1 MSRLRQSFYRL
12 NRGGHLK
19 PIHPIKVFDA
29 CNAHQALAYMQRG
42 THIGKILVKIAGGD
56 DADSIPM
63 IKPSPRFAPD
73 AAYLLVGGLGGIGR
87 AVSTWMVENGAKT
100 LVILS
105 RSGAKSSPDQAFL
118 EELRFQGCTAVV
130 VGGDVSDINDVRS
143 AIAKSPR
150 PISGVIH
157 LGMVLRVSRPWPPP
171 IQYRG

>member
-1 MSRLRQSFYRL
+1 
-12 NRGGHLK
+12 
-19 PIHPIKVFDA
+19 
-29 CNAHQALAYMQRG
+29 
-42 THIGKILVKIAGGD
+42 
-56 DADSIPM
+56 
-63 IKPSPRFAPD
+63 
-73 AAYLLVGGLGGIGR
+73 
-87 AVSTWMVENGAKT
+87 MVENGAKT